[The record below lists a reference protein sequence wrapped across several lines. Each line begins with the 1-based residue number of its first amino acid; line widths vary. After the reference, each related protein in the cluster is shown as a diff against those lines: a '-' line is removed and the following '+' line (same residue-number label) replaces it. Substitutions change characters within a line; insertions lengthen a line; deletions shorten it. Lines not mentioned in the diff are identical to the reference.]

1 MDVDLRK
8 LRYFVA
14 VAEELHFGRAAARL
28 HIAQPVL
35 SRQIRAFE
43 HELRAE
49 LFVRDRRSTVLT
61 EAGRQLLTDAR
72 PLLASAEA
80 LRRRVQRA
88 AHGRPT
94 FTIAFMPG
102 LLVTAEARA
111 IGQRH
116 PDLAVNVVRTS
127 WDDQADIVRE
137 GRADVSYVRLPVN
150 QRGLCLRPLF
160 TEPRVVVL
168 PTDHRLAG
176 KESVDLAELVEERL
190 LQDPDAVPEW
200 RDLPN
205 RPTDP
210 DPRPRPELNSVEE
223 KLEHVAA
230 YAGMVILPLSTA
242 TFYTRPDVSHVPVA
256 DLGPNQVCLAWAE
269 DNRSP
274 LVHEFVEIA
283 ARQTPQPDDRRQ
295 GGSGGAAREGFA

>member
-61 EAGRQLLTDAR
+61 EAGRQLLADAG
-72 PLLASAEA
+72 PLLASADA

-88 AHGRPT
+88 AHGRQT

-102 LLVTAEARA
+102 IIVTAEARA
-111 IGQRH
+111 IAQLH
-116 PDLAVNVVRTS
+116 PDLAVGVVRTS
-127 WDDQADIVRE
+127 WEDQAEVVRE
-137 GRADVSYVRLPVN
+137 GRADVSYVRLPVD
-150 QRGLCLRPLF
+150 QRGLRLRPLF

-168 PTDHRLAG
+168 PDEHRLAG
-176 KESVDLAELVEERL
+176 EESVDLAELVEERL

-205 RPTDP
+205 RPIDS

-230 YAGMVILPLSTA
+230 YAGVVILPLSTA
-242 TFYTRPDVSHVPVA
+242 TFYTRPGVVHVPVD

-274 LVHEFVEIA
+274 LVREFVEIA
-283 ARQTPQPDDRRQ
+283 AR
-295 GGSGGAAREGFA
+295 

>member
-43 HELRAE
+43 HELRAT

-72 PLLASAEA
+72 PLLASADA

-137 GRADVSYVRLPVN
+137 GRADVSYVRLPVD
-150 QRGLCLRPLF
+150 QSGLCLRPLF

-176 KESVDLAELVEERL
+176 KESVDLAELIEERL

-242 TFYTRPDVSHVPVA
+242 TFYTRPDVGHVPVA
-256 DLGPNQVCLAWAE
+256 DLGPNHVCLAWAE

-274 LVHEFVEIA
+274 LVQEFVEIA
-283 ARQTPQPDDRRQ
+283 AQQAGHCRPRE
-295 GGSGGAAREGFA
+295 GSGGADREGLT

>member
-72 PLLASAEA
+72 ALLASAEA

-102 LLVTAEARA
+102 LLVTADARA

-127 WDDQADIVRE
+127 FDDQADIVRD
-137 GRADVSYVRLPVN
+137 GRADVSYVRLPVD
-150 QRGLCLRPLF
+150 QRGLRLRPLF
-160 TEPRVVVL
+160 SEPRVVVL

-176 KESVDLAELVEERL
+176 KESVDLAELAGERL

-205 RPTDP
+205 RPIDS
-210 DPRPRPELNSVEE
+210 DPRPRPALNSVEE

-230 YAGMVILPLSTA
+230 YAGTVILPLSTA
-242 TFYTRPDVSHVPVA
+242 TFYTRPDVVHVPVA

-274 LVHEFVEIA
+274 LVHEFVDLA
-283 ARQTPQPDDRRQ
+283 APPPGDRCQ
-295 GGSGGAAREGFA
+295 GGSGAPEGLA

>member
-61 EAGRQLLTDAR
+61 EAGRQLLTEAR

-80 LRRRVQRA
+80 LWRRVQRA

-137 GRADVSYVRLPVN
+137 GRADVSYVRLPVD
-150 QRGLCLRPLF
+150 QRGLRLRPLF

-168 PTDHRLAG
+168 PTEHRLAG
-176 KESVDLAELVEERL
+176 RESVDLAELVEERL
-190 LQDPDAVPEW
+190 LQDPDAAPEW

-205 RPTDP
+205 RLIDP
-210 DPRPRPELNSVEE
+210 DPRPRPALNSVEE

-242 TFYTRPDVSHVPVA
+242 TFYTRPDVVHVPVA

-269 DNRSP
+269 ENRSP
-274 LVHEFVEIA
+274 LVHEFVDLA
-283 ARQTPQPDDRRQ
+283 APPLDDRRP
-295 GGSGGAAREGFA
+295 GESGGAVREGLP

>member
-14 VAEELHFGRAAARL
+14 VAEELHFGRAATRL

-43 HELRAE
+43 HELGAE

-61 EAGRQLLTDAR
+61 EAGRQLLADAY

-80 LRRRVQRA
+80 LHRRVHRA

-102 LLVTAEARA
+102 IIVTAEARVIA
-111 IGQRH
+111 QRH
-116 PDLAVNVVRTS
+116 PDLSVGVLRTS
-127 WDDQADIVRE
+127 WNDQVEVVHE
-137 GRADVSYVRLPVN
+137 GRADVSYVRLPVD
-150 QRGLCLRPLF
+150 QRGLRQRPLF

-168 PTDHRLAG
+168 PSDHRLAG
-176 KESVDLAELVEERL
+176 KASIGLAELMEERL

-205 RPTDP
+205 RPADL
-210 DPRPRPELNSVEE
+210 DPRPRPALNSVEE

-230 YAGMVILPLSTA
+230 YGGVVILPLSTA
-242 TFYTRPDVSHVPVA
+242 RFYTRPDVVHLLVE
-256 DLGPNQVCLAWAE
+256 DLRPNQVCLAWAE
-269 DNRSP
+269 SNRSP
-274 LVHEFVEIA
+274 LVHEFVDIA
-283 ARQTPQPDDRRQ
+283 ARQAPVGLDRPP
-295 GGSGGAAREGFA
+295 ST

>member
-61 EAGRQLLTDAR
+61 EAGRQLLADAR

-80 LRRRVQRA
+80 LRRRVQQV
-88 AHGRPT
+88 AHGRAT

-102 LLVTAEARA
+102 IIVTAEARA
-111 IGQRH
+111 IAQRH
-116 PDLAVNVVRTS
+116 PDLTVDVVRTS
-127 WDDQADIVRE
+127 WDDQAEVVRA
-137 GRADVSYVRLPVN
+137 GRADVSYVRLPVD
-150 QRGLCLRPLF
+150 QRGLRLRPLF
-160 TEPRVVVL
+160 REPRVVVL
-168 PTDHRLAG
+168 PRDHRLAG

-230 YAGMVILPLSTA
+230 YSGMAILPLSTA
-242 TFYTRPDVSHVPVA
+242 TFYTRPDVVHVPVA
-256 DLGPNQVCLAWAE
+256 DLGHNQVCLAWAE

-274 LVHEFVEIA
+274 LVGEFVDIA
-283 ARQTPQPDDRRQ
+283 EAATRRDV
-295 GGSGGAAREGFA
+295 G

>member
-88 AHGRPT
+88 AHGTAT

-102 LLVTAEARA
+102 VLVTAEARA

-127 WDDQADIVRE
+127 WEDQADIVRE
-137 GRADVSYVRLPVN
+137 GRADVSYVRLPVD
-150 QRGLCLRPLF
+150 QRGLRLRPLF

-190 LQDPDAVPEW
+190 LQNPDAVPEW

-205 RPTDP
+205 RPTAP

-256 DLGPNQVCLAWAE
+256 DLGHNQVCLAWAE

-283 ARQTPQPDDRRQ
+283 AGRVPDDRRQ
-295 GGSGGAAREGFA
+295 GGSGGAAREGLA

>member
-61 EAGRQLLTDAR
+61 EAGRQLLADAH

-102 LLVTAEARA
+102 IIVTVEARA
-111 IGQRH
+111 IAQRH
-116 PDLAVNVVRTS
+116 PDLSVSVVRTS
-127 WDDQADIVRE
+127 WNDQAEVVHD
-137 GRADVSYVRLPVN
+137 GRADVSYVRLPVD
-150 QRGLCLRPLF
+150 QRRLRLRPLF
-160 TEPRVVVL
+160 AEPRVVVL
-168 PTDHRLAG
+168 PSDHRLAG
-176 KESVDLAELVEERL
+176 EESIDLADLVEERL

-205 RPTDP
+205 RPVDP
-210 DPRPRPELNSVEE
+210 DPRPRPVLNSVEE

-230 YAGMVILPLSTA
+230 YGGVAVLPLSTA
-242 TFYTRPDVSHVPVA
+242 RYYSRPDVVHVPVD
-256 DLGPNQVCLAWAE
+256 DLRPNQICLAWAE

-274 LVHEFVEIA
+274 LVHEFVDIA
-283 ARQTPQPDDRRQ
+283 ARQAQ
-295 GGSGGAAREGFA
+295 AADPSPRTTHE

>member
-49 LFVRDRRSTVLT
+49 LFVRDRRSTALT
-61 EAGRQLLTDAR
+61 EAGHQLLADAR

-80 LRRRVQRA
+80 LRRRVQQA

-102 LLVTAEARA
+102 IIVTAEARA
-111 IGQRH
+111 IADLH
-116 PDLAVNVVRTS
+116 PDLSVGVVRTS
-127 WDDQADIVRE
+127 WNDQAEVVRE
-137 GRADVSYVRLPVN
+137 GRADVSYVRLPID
-150 QRGLCLRPLF
+150 QRGLSLRPLF

-168 PTDHRLAG
+168 PQEHRLAG
-176 KESVDLAELVEERL
+176 KEAVDLAELVEERL
-190 LQDPDAVPEW
+190 LQDPNAVPEW

-205 RPTDP
+205 RPMDS

-242 TFYTRPDVSHVPVA
+242 TFYTRPDVVHVPVD
-256 DLGPNQVCLAWAE
+256 DLGHNQVCLAWAE

-274 LVHEFVEIA
+274 LVREFVEIA
-283 ARQTPQPDDRRQ
+283 ARQAQAADRTPRATRD
-295 GGSGGAAREGFA
+295 

>member
-1 MDVDLRK
+1 MDIDLRK

-43 HELRAE
+43 RELRAE

-61 EAGRQLLTDAR
+61 EAGRQLLADAG

-88 AHGRPT
+88 AHGRQT

-102 LLVTAEARA
+102 IIVTAEARA
-111 IGQRH
+111 IAQLH
-116 PDLAVNVVRTS
+116 PELTVGVVRTS
-127 WDDQADIVRE
+127 RDDQAQVLRE
-137 GRADVSYVRLPVN
+137 GRADVGYVRLPVD
-150 QRGLCLRPLF
+150 QRGLRLRPLF

-168 PTDHRLAG
+168 PAEHRLAG
-176 KESVDLAELVEERL
+176 KESVDLAELAEERL
-190 LQDPDAVPEW
+190 LQDPEAVPEW

-210 DPRPRPELNSVEE
+210 EPRHRPVLTSVEE

-230 YAGMVILPLSTA
+230 EAGVVILPLSIA
-242 TFYTRPDVSHVPVA
+242 RFYTRPDVVHVPVG
-256 DLGPNQVCLAWAE
+256 DLVDNQVCLAWAE
-269 DNRSP
+269 NNRSP
-274 LVHEFVEIA
+274 LVREFVDIA
-283 ARQTPQPDDRRQ
+283 ARQAGDVGPGDRT
-295 GGSGGAAREGFA
+295 